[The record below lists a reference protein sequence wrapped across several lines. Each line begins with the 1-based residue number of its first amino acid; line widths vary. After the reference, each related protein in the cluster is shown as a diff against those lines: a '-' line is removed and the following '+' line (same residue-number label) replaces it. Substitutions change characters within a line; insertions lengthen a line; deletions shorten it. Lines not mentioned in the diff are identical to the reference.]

1 MSLEAQDSPT
11 IRTTC
16 GVLILLFIVISVQA
30 IVQGAIAG
38 KRRLSVNVSITR
50 STVLPLRL
58 ILSSNALSS
67 WEFPFT
73 QGQGELKKVE
83 DAKLELNKLLLR
95 ATKEISHLDR
105 TNDDLNVACRALKE
119 ETATHKV

>member
-1 MSLEAQDSPT
+1 ML
-11 IRTTC
+11 
-16 GVLILLFIVISVQA
+16 
-30 IVQGAIAG
+30 
-38 KRRLSVNVSITR
+38 LSVNVSITR
-50 STVLPLRL
+50 STILPLRL